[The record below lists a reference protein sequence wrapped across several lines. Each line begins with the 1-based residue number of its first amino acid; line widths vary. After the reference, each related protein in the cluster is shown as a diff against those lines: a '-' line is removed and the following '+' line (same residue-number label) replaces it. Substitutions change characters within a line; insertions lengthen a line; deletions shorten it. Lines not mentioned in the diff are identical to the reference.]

1 MTGEEREAIVAYRR
15 ENARQTLKEIAILIE
30 NELWNMAMN
39 RLYYACFYVTSALL
53 ISKGIDAQ
61 THAGV
66 RRMLSLHFV
75 KGGKLSMKQS
85 NLYTNL
91 FEKRQTS
98 DYEDFIY
105 FDRETVEE
113 LYPQTCDFVKAIE
126 ELIDRV

>member
-1 MTGEEREAIVAYRR
+1 MTGEEREAIVAYRC

-113 LYPQTCDFVKAIE
+113 LYLHKPATS
-126 ELIDRV
+126 